1 MILTFAK
8 KYQGQI
14 LIDQK
19 RSEILEESMRCSF
32 LVKFGGF
39 SFQLYYQRNFFTGIV
54 LVFFVLL
61 FYSGK
66 YFLAAV
72 PFYVNSETRI
82 LPRKPLKYKA
92 KFTVLLQII
101 YLSVLEKNR
110 DFPREDKRGV
120 PVLFLS
126 LFQKYIYFKKL
137 VHKILKTINICP

>member
-101 YLSVLEKNR
+101 
-110 DFPREDKRGV
+110 
-120 PVLFLS
+120 
-126 LFQKYIYFKKL
+126 
-137 VHKILKTINICP
+137 